1 VLPGTVRWRKR
12 LTDASALRAVLAW
25 HGAELVLLGHSHR
38 TSVQLLDA
46 APGPIPIEGVPSASG
61 DRRRRARRPLSRFY
75 AVTRRATGWEVALT
89 VRIYSPSLARF
100 VSDGAP
106 RALLDAPDH

>member
-1 VLPGTVRWRKR
+1 
-12 LTDASALRAVLAW
+12 
-25 HGAELVLLGHSHR
+25 
-38 TSVQLLDA
+38 
-46 APGPIPIEGVPSASG
+46 
-61 DRRRRARRPLSRFY
+61 
-75 AVTRRATGWEVALT
+75 VTRRATGWEVALT